1 MTEMDHAEA
10 DAAFA
15 ECCDLV
21 REMTK
26 IYGADEDAQRV
37 RDLDAA
43 MERAQKQH
51 DAHERE
57 MESAIRELARRCKV
71 AERKATLPHN
81 AQHARERLLRLEAEK
96 RAAGERL
103 NALERE
109 ARAIELEREEL
120 GRRRDEIKSKKQRMD
135 VVVNEEIPAT
145 KREVSLY
152 AHISNIAWHYEER
165 NRVVGRVNARASR
178 DVRSIDMPLRPG
190 NEFRVAN
197 ALWEM
202 MD

>member
-1 MTEMDHAEA
+1 MTEMDAAEA

-43 MERAQKQH
+43 MERAQNQH

-71 AERKATLPHN
+71 AERKATGGEESGGGAP
-81 AQHARERLLRLEAEK
+81 ER
-96 RAAGERL
+96 
-103 NALERE
+103 
-109 ARAIELEREEL
+109 EL